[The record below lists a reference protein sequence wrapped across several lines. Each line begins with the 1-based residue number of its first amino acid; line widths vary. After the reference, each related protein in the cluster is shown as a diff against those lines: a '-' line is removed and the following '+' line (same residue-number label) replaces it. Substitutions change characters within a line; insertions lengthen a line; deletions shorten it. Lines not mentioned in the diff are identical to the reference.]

1 MTNSMF
7 FNEVINWF
15 FLIGAIGGFIY
26 IVTLSLDK
34 KPLFGD
40 NDVRRDLE
48 NDASKDGKRFAKA
61 QKKALKAATKR
72 AKA

>member
-7 FNEVINWF
+7 WNGVINWF
-15 FLIGAIGGFIY
+15 FLIGSTSGFIY

-34 KPLFGD
+34 NPWFGD
-40 NDVRRDLE
+40 NDVDRDIA
-48 NDASKDGKRFAKA
+48 NAQRKKAQRFFKA

>member
-7 FNEVINWF
+7 WNEVIGWVF
-15 FLIGAIGGFIY
+15 TSLSVGGFIY
-26 IVTLSLDK
+26 LVVISLDK

-40 NDVRRDLE
+40 NDVDRDVANE
-48 NDASKDGKRFAKA
+48 ASKDGKRFAKA

>member
-7 FNEVINWF
+7 WNGVINWF
-15 FLIGAIGGFIY
+15 FLFGAIGGFIY

>member
-7 FNEVINWF
+7 WNGVINWF
-15 FLIGAIGGFIY
+15 FLFGAIGGFIY

-40 NDVRRDLE
+40 NDVDRDIAHNE
-48 NDASKDGKRFAKA
+48 RKKAQRFFKA

>member
-7 FNEVINWF
+7 WNGVINWF
-15 FLIGAIGGFIY
+15 FLFGAIGGFIY

-40 NDVRRDLE
+40 NDVDRDIAHNE
-48 NDASKDGKRFAKA
+48 RKKAQRFAKA